1 MPKNY
6 DKKVILLK
14 TEVTEGTDSVPV
26 VGADALRVLN
36 YQPTFMDADQKVRNI
51 ETAYFGADPVLLAS
65 FKRGASFDM
74 EMHGGGAAGT
84 APQWMK
90 ALAYAGFGAPVISAG
105 VSATLN
111 PTSTVLSAS
120 HYAYID
126 NLLMQTIGARASVG
140 FTIEDDEIPVFN
152 YTLLGRAPTAL
163 ASEATPGA
171 VTITGVTDPVL
182 SSSENTTFTLD
193 GFAAP
198 LRRFTMNANV
208 DLQYRSLI
216 GPVDKIAYRNRNWN
230 GQIVVE
236 VPDLT
241 AKNYFTLVRPG
252 TTMVCTTVQGN
263 VAGNIV
269 TINIPKLQITGNI
282 EMSEEQGVL
291 MMTLPVTALP
301 NSASGNDE
309 INFVAT

>member
-14 TEVTEGTDSVPV
+14 TEGTEGTDAAPV

-36 YQPTFMDADQKVRNI
+36 YQATFMDADQKVRNI

-65 FKRGASFDM
+65 IKRGASFDL
-74 EMHGGGAAGT
+74 EMHGSGAAGT

-90 ALAYAGFGAPVISAG
+90 ALAYAGFAAPALVAS

-111 PTSTVLSAS
+111 PTSTVLSAT
-120 HYAYID
+120 HWAYLD
-126 NLLMQTIGARASVG
+126 NLLLKTIGARASVG

-152 YTLLGRAPTAL
+152 YTLLGRAPTLL
-163 ASEATPGA
+163 AEEAVPGA
-171 VTITGVTDPVL
+171 ATITGVTDPVI

-193 GFAAP
+193 AFALP
-198 LRRFTMNANV
+198 LRRYSMNANV

-216 GPVDKIAYRNRNWN
+216 GPTDKISYRNRNWN
-230 GQIVVE
+230 GQIVAE

-241 AKNYFTLVRPG
+241 AKNYFTMIRPG
-252 TTMVCTTVQGN
+252 TTMVCTCVQGN

-269 TINIPKLQITGNI
+269 TINVPKMQITGNV
-282 EMSEEQGVL
+282 EFSEEQGVL
-291 MMTLPVTALP
+291 MMSIPVTALP
-301 NSASGNDE
+301 NTGNDE